1 MTKGVLPLDTLKY
14 WVEMNTGFFECSAI
28 DFNTQ
33 MSTTSGNHDQAGMSA
48 GNLQINFGS
57 ANHLTELWQY
67 MINNYEQLCIDAF
80 GTHTTE
86 YNTWKTAMLSTVQ
99 QDRLDFGANITDP
112 NNSHAIV
119 QPYKDALGNLLLTNE
134 SINRYYWIRD
144 TYYWDVPYTLFQSMT
159 CTSRMAL
166 ASIFD
171 CYINK
176 GRFYPVNM
184 LVADFD
190 KIDADDTLTADEK
203 EKQKVYQINTRCNEE
218 ENCLSDAKTEE
229 FRPRR
234 DAMANMT
241 GNYFGLTYDPVN
253 QFDMNLEPG
262 SAEKVDTNG
271 VNLGSIAV
279 QNVYY
284 GNTPVSSIYLGANLL
299 GGSAPPF
306 TSSITPKTQIRTNP
320 ASYAGIGTA
329 TSITLTP
336 GQPIWIDVVAGGM
349 IGCRTYYTKDGT
361 EPTQNS
367 TLYDS
372 AVTFDATCTFK
383 CKTYSVYGVA
393 EATKTIAIT
402 VAKAPVTTI
411 SPAATVQ
418 NTIPVTITLTT
429 DEPGATIHYMVGTST
444 TDNVYTA
451 PFTVNQNS
459 AGVLGTQI
467 KITYWAVGA
476 TATETQKV
484 ITYDTSGAIPGTPV
498 VTATAG
504 NGSVALSWAATANTT
519 SYTVLRSTT
528 AGTSNAG
535 TVVSQYQA
543 GTTFTDSG
551 LTAGTTY
558 YYTVRAGNYQTYT
571 PSAEKSAT
579 PTAAPAA
586 NTYRYLRIEGY
597 GAAETGQEVT
607 TRMVEVEAYV
617 GGTNVALN
625 KPILSNEAVST
636 GGAAITTVNNGN
648 KTTVTSGA
656 YPIWWTA
663 TPNAHVVMDLGSSQA
678 LTSLSYY
685 GYSVSGTQ
693 RTNRFKIQ
701 GSNTNNGTDWVDIW
715 DNSTGQAGVQPILP
729 AGYSKTL

>member
-14 WVEMNTGFFECSAI
+14 DVQWNTGFFECSSN
-28 DFNTQ
+28 DWNTQ
-33 MSTTSGNHDQAGMSA
+33 MSTCSGNHDGAGMSA
-48 GNLQINFGS
+48 GNLQINFGA

-67 MINNYEQLCIDAF
+67 MINNYEQVCIDAF

-99 QDRLDFGANITDP
+99 QDRINFGANITDP
-112 NNSHAIV
+112 TNSHAIS
-119 QPYKDALGNLLLTNE
+119 QPYKDALGNLLLTAE
-134 SINRYYWIRD
+134 CQARYAWIRD
-144 TYYWDVPYTLFQSMT
+144 TYYWDVPFTIFRSLS

-166 ASIFD
+166 ASFFD
-171 CYINK
+171 IYINR
-176 GRFYPVNM
+176 GRIYPIN
-184 LVADFD
+184 LLTADFD
-190 KIDADDTLTADEK
+190 AIDADTTLTDDEK
-203 EKQKVYQINTRCNEE
+203 EAQKIKQINTRGNEE
-218 ENCLSDAKTEE
+218 ENAMSDSGTET

-234 DAMANMT
+234 DGMGNMGGDYYGLAYVPAN
-241 GNYFGLTYDPVN
+241 
-253 QFDMNLEPG
+253 FDMNLEPG
-262 SAEKVDTNG
+262 SAEKVATTG
-271 VNLGSIAV
+271 VNLGSV
-279 QNVYY
+279 QVSGVYL
-284 GNTPVSSIYLGANLL
+284 GNTPISSIYLGANLL
-299 GGSAPPF
+299 GGTPTPF
-306 TSSITPKTQIRTNP
+306 TSTLTPKTQIRTNP
-320 ASYAGIGTA
+320 ASYAGIGAA
-329 TSITLTP
+329 TSLSLTA
-336 GQPIWIDVVAGGM
+336 GQPIWIDVQPGGM

-361 EPTQNS
+361 EPNENS

-372 AVTFDATCTFK
+372 AITFDTSCTFK
-383 CKTYSVYGVA
+383 CKTISVYGVA

-504 NGSVALSWAATANTT
+504 NGSAALSWAATANTT

-648 KTTVTSGA
+648 KTTVTTGA

-715 DNSTGQAGVQPILP
+715 DNSAGQAGVQPILP